1 PFWLDD
7 DDDNSSVENDPFAF
21 LAPSQSQSPYKT
33 PQKSQSPRKS
43 QQETCTNCGGT
54 DFYFSEG
61 MGYCSEC
68 QAMSQNMSQVE
79 MDEGDVIN
87 LANRG
92 AGGNVIRSIKK
103 RPRVERQHQGR
114 NWLIEIR
121 TTIEATRDVLKEV
134 LVHWDVNPELM
145 LVELRPVVVAVGEFW
160 GSMGEDKFLKMAS
173 DNPSARRTDGGG
185 QYRARPGSPDV
196 GHGLTFGILHYANV
210 TFQMGYSV
218 EDVVRGVER

>member
-1 PFWLDD
+1 MELTRQP
-7 DDDNSSVENDPFAF
+7 AH
-21 LAPSQSQSPYKT
+21 PSHTTPHGSLRSP
-33 PQKSQSPRKS
+33 Q
-43 QQETCTNCGGT
+43 
-54 DFYFSEG
+54 
-61 MGYCSEC
+61 
-68 QAMSQNMSQVE
+68 
-79 MDEGDVIN
+79 
-87 LANRG
+87 
-92 AGGNVIRSIKK
+92 
-103 RPRVERQHQGR
+103 
-114 NWLIEIR
+114 

-173 DNPSARRTDGGG
+173 DNPSARHTDGGG

-218 EDVVRGVER
+218 EDVVRGVERSASYWRTQGKEGATREDVFTNYDAIKWVVEGEGVEGRLEGERG